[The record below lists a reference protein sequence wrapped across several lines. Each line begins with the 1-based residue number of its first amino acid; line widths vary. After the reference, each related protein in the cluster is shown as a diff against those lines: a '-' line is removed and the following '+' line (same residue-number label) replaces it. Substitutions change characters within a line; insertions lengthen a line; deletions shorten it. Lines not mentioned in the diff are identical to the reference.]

1 MSKGELDDP
10 RKMARDVSNVGHW
23 GNGQY
28 EIPLKVGDDL
38 DYLMTLVKQ
47 SHAKNK

>member
-1 MSKGELDDP
+1 MNKGELDDP
-10 RKMARDVSNVGHW
+10 RKMARDVSAVGHW

-28 EIPLKVGDDL
+28 EVSLKIDDDL

-47 SHAKNK
+47 SYAINK